1 MDVLRGAIVWT
12 VEVWEWRRGMGLLYE
27 LAYCDDALSVIRH
40 IVYSLGAL
48 LFRRHHRHCCPAF
61 SSLQIHLLYILVL
74 ATPNHR
80 TLSCIFVFTNS
91 FAAPWHSQ
99 PSLMPASLPFEY
111 HLTTKRICD
120 TIWLG
125 FIHIVLFEHPLNV
138 DVCLLLLLPI
148 GCTNVPSMVHYWC
161 IPACMSGVQLVL
173 CSCTRYTI
181 ITC

>member
-1 MDVLRGAIVWT
+1 MIMKMYIPLYDKKYKKIFILQSTGPLYSYCMNCRIMDVLRGAIVWT

-120 TIWLG
+120 TIAKSAQLT
-125 FIHIVLFEHPLNV
+125 VLRA
-138 DVCLLLLLPI
+138 DLL
-148 GCTNVPSMVHYWC
+148 
-161 IPACMSGVQLVL
+161 
-173 CSCTRYTI
+173 
-181 ITC
+181 